1 MSASAEAIE
10 SAHDSLGQDRSRS
23 PSRSSE
29 SEQAVARYVWKIVKS
44 GEREYRKIHLQIHSD
59 GEE

>member
-23 PSRSSE
+23 LSRSSE
-29 SEQAVARYVWKIVKS
+29 SEQAVVRYGRKVVKS
-44 GEREYRKIHLQIHSD
+44 GKRKYRKMH
-59 GEE
+59 